1 MKPEYYKNEKNI
13 DIIDFCKMYD
23 LNFNRGNVLK
33 YIARAGKK
41 ENELED
47 LKKAM
52 EYLKREIEH
61 IMTLK
66 EKFETKNSID
76 TINEAKA
83 FAKECEQIADE
94 YAIEFIEWN
103 DIKYKYL
110 KGKGWFRTS
119 FELEMG
125 FFLSTKELLEIFKK
139 EKGL

>member
-41 ENELED
+41 ENEIED

-61 IMTLK
+61 IMTPK
-66 EKFETKNSID
+66 EKF
-76 TINEAKA
+76 
-83 FAKECEQIADE
+83 
-94 YAIEFIEWN
+94 
-103 DIKYKYL
+103 L
-110 KGKGWFRTS
+110 
-119 FELEMG
+119 ELVSEEK
-125 FFLSTKELLEIFKK
+125 SNTLEKIRNRIVEHIKK

>member
-13 DIIDFCKMYD
+13 DIIDFCKMYN

-41 ENELED
+41 ENEIED

-61 IMTLK
+61 IMTPK
-66 EKFETKNSID
+66 EKFLELVSEEKSNTLEKIRNRR
-76 TINEAKA
+76 
-83 FAKECEQIADE
+83 KEKMDE
-94 YAIEFIEWN
+94 YAIEFAEWLIDTDN
-103 DIKYKYL
+103 PPLGQAPIKQ
-110 KGKGWFRTS
+110 
-119 FELEMG
+119 
-125 FFLSTKELLEIFKK
+125 LLQIFKK

>member
-13 DIIDFCKMYD
+13 DIIDFCKMYN

-41 ENELED
+41 QNEIED

-76 TINEAKA
+76 TTNEAKA
-83 FAKECEQIADE
+83 FAKECEQIADK
-94 YAIEFIEWN
+94 YAIEFAEWL
-103 DIKYKYL
+103 IL
-110 KGKGWFRTS
+110 KCDYQQHGVWEIFG
-119 FELEMG
+119 EEYYQ
-125 FFLSTKELLEIFKK
+125 KELLEIFKK

>member
-66 EKFETKNSID
+66 EKFLELVSEEKSNTLEKIRNRRQEKMD
-76 TINEAKA
+76 N
-83 FAKECEQIADE
+83 
-94 YAIEFIEWN
+94 YAIEILERYHNSLFI
-103 DIKYKYL
+103 IPL
-110 KGKGWFRTS
+110 KEGEAKRIV
-119 FELEMG
+119 EH
-125 FFLSTKELLEIFKK
+125 IKK

>member
-13 DIIDFCKMYD
+13 DIIDFCKMYN

-61 IMTLK
+61 TMTLK
-66 EKFETKNSID
+66 EKFAEFCKQEVWEKENKNA
-76 TINEAKA
+76 E
-83 FAKECEQIADE
+83 ECELIADE
-94 YAIEFIEWN
+94 YAIEFAEWCFN
-103 DIKYKYL
+103 HVPENIV
-110 KGKGWFRTS
+110 TS
-119 FELEMG
+119 
-125 FFLSTKELLEIFKK
+125 KELLEIFKK

>member
-41 ENELED
+41 ENEIED

-61 IMTLK
+61 IMTPK
-66 EKFETKNSID
+66 EKFLELVSEEKSNTLEKIRNRRQ
-76 TINEAKA
+76 K
-83 FAKECEQIADE
+83 KMDE
-94 YAIEFIEWN
+94 FAIEFA
-103 DIKYKYL
+103 
-110 KGKGWFRTS
+110 GWLIDTDNPP
-119 FELEMG
+119 LG
-125 FFLSTKELLEIFKK
+125 QAPIKELLERFKK

>member
-13 DIIDFCKMYD
+13 DVIDFCKMYD

-66 EKFETKNSID
+66 EKFAE
-76 TINEAKA
+76 
-83 FAKECEQIADE
+83 FAKQESWENENKNAEECELIADE
-94 YAIEFIEWN
+94 YAIEFAEWCLN
-103 DIKYKYL
+103 YVPENIV
-110 KGKGWFRTS
+110 TS
-119 FELEMG
+119 
-125 FFLSTKELLEIFKK
+125 KELLEIFKK

>member
-41 ENELED
+41 ENEIED

-61 IMTLK
+61 IMTPK
-66 EKFETKNSID
+66 EKFLELVSEEKSNTLEKIRNRR
-76 TINEAKA
+76 
-83 FAKECEQIADE
+83 KEKMDE

-103 DIKYKYL
+103 GIKYKYL
-110 KGKGWFRTS
+110 KGKGWFKTTY
-119 FELEMG
+119 ELEMG
-125 FFLSTKELLEIFKK
+125 IFLSTKELLEIFKK
-139 EKGL
+139 EREI

>member
-66 EKFETKNSID
+66 EKFETKTSID
-76 TINEAKA
+76 TTNEAKA
-83 FAKECEQIADE
+83 FAKQCELIAE
-94 YAIEFIEWN
+94 EFAIEILERYHNGLFI
-103 DIKYKYL
+103 IPL
-110 KGKGWFRTS
+110 KEGEAKRIV
-119 FELEMG
+119 EH
-125 FFLSTKELLEIFKK
+125 IKK